1 MPQASAPSLAY
12 RRQTGQALVFG
23 LFVLVSGLAAL
34 LFFFNVGQITRE
46 KTKLINAAD
55 AVAYSA
61 GVIHARALN
70 FNAYSNRALMA
81 NEVMIAQMV
90 SISSWAGYVESWAGS
105 LQLIHPECVAAANG
119 SSIGLTGLRNFGP
132 DYFIGCIPLQWARQ
146 SDLVRP
152 AVRSTQQLIQPAIEI
167 AEFQKS
173 VILSAQRALNLL
185 GGTVAERSVVMNAVA
200 LANYQGDGRVSV
212 DLISPSLP
220 DDWTRMASGSGGGV
234 TPFVR
239 RYADNE
245 RTRFREATLSA
256 RDTDPYL
263 RGRVWQSRALIPEPS
278 CLGVGRWRLNEV
290 RRRGGTEL
298 LGFEEWQA
306 VDTQSSHQNFR
317 RRLSCRQREIPTA
330 VGGEE
335 SFRTNQVAGAA
346 SFGRSRNDNSAA
358 HRRALGASN
367 GSANGYTGLPNYYD
381 LNQIWLRDR
390 SDAQPRLL
398 HGVRLTR
405 HRTELRT
412 TDGATGQVRT
422 QNDSRIGSYNSAVAG
437 GEMAAASASEVFFE
451 RPPGASRNISPAG
464 RSGSPRE
471 LGSLFNPFWQVRLT
485 TSTAVGEWVRQGV
498 VP

>member
-1 MPQASAPSLAY
+1 MAY

-306 VDTQSSHQNFR
+306 VDTQSLHQNFR

-330 VGGEE
+330 MVLMAGMDLPLQAIREQITSAVDVIVQQTRFGCGSRLVTSVAEVTGMESGKIQLQEIFRFQSQGYIGE
-335 SFRTNQVAGAA
+335 
-346 SFGRSRNDNSAA
+346 
-358 HRRALGASN
+358 N
-367 GSANGYTGLPNYYD
+367 GKVQGLFTACDMVPTFYE
-381 LNQIWLRDR
+381 
-390 SDAQPRLL
+390 
-398 HGVRLTR
+398 
-405 HRTELRT
+405 ELR
-412 TDGATGQVRT
+412 ATGQQLDMGIFKPAQGFR
-422 QNDSRIGSYNSAVAG
+422 
-437 GEMAAASASEVFFE
+437 E
-451 RPPGASRNISPAG
+451 RH
-464 RSGSPRE
+464 E
-471 LGSLFNPFWQVRLT
+471 
-485 TSTAVGEWVRQGV
+485 
-498 VP
+498 